1 MRVLILRP
9 EPDGSRLAQRL
20 AGHDCIVSPLLE
32 IVPGDMP
39 PPMDPPAAI
48 ALTSRQA
55 AQPAFRPAWARTPL
69 YAIGPGTAQA
79 ARDAG
84 FVRIAHTGDGH
95 ALHLRDALLAA
106 RPERILWPS
115 GADIRYD
122 LTAGLAPLTA
132 ARWIVYDARPQPLTM
147 HARAALTDGAI
158 DWVLLTSPRLARL
171 FAAQATGLDL
181 SRTRLG
187 CMSVAVA
194 RQVRALKSSEVRI
207 GRLPTLDNL
216 LFACALL
223 CESDARLEDRHDS
236 GTD

>member
-20 AGHDCIVSPLLE
+20 TGHDCIVSPLLE
-32 IVPGDMP
+32 IVACKTP
-39 PPMDPPAAI
+39 PPIPHPTAL

-55 AQPAFRPAWARTPL
+55 AAPAFRPDWADTPL

-84 FVRIAHTGDGH
+84 FTAVVHSGDGH
-95 ALHLRDALLAA
+95 ALHLRDQLLEA

-115 GADIRYD
+115 GAHIRYD
-122 LTAGLAPLTA
+122 LAAGLAPLTA
-132 ARWIVYDARPQPLTM
+132 ARWIVYEARPQTLT
-147 HARAALTDGAI
+147 ATAQAALAGGAV
-158 DWVLLTSPRLARL
+158 DWVLLTSPRLGRL
-171 FAAQATGLDL
+171 FAGQTTGFDL

-187 CMSVAVA
+187 CMSEAVA
-194 RQVRALKSSEVRI
+194 RVVRPLGAGEVRVS
-207 GRLPTLDNL
+207 RLPTLDNL
-216 LFACALL
+216 LFACGLL
-223 CESDARLEDRHDS
+223 CESDIGLEDQHDS